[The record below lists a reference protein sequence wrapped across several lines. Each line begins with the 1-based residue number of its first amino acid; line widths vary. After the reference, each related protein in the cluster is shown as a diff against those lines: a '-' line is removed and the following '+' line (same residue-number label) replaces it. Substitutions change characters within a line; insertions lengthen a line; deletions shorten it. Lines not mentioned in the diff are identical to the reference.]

1 MQDFDDFIIGLVR
14 AAEPDLDER
23 LEKQEEALRALECTD
38 PTLGKWIT
46 TYDVEYLLAA
56 FNLNDEDFAENFPE
70 MSHLNHH
77 DRSQIIEAF
86 EDHFLH
92 CSHCYLKRGYDLE
105 MNARIESVYRKH
117 GDAIAAHLSD
127 TPTDQPEPAGNSE
140 EGFAAKNFESLTR
153 EVTKPKMLCAVAAN
167 NSGRWSMANLWSK
180 HWHK

>member
-1 MQDFDDFIIGLVR
+1 MQDFDDFIINLVR

-23 LEKQEEALRALECTD
+23 LKKQDEALRALECTN

-46 TYDVEYLLAA
+46 TYDVEYLMAA

-92 CSHCYLKRGYDLE
+92 CSHCHLKRGYDLE

-117 GDAIAAHLSD
+117 GNAISAHLSA
-127 TPTDQPEPAGNSE
+127 TKDQPEPG
-140 EGFAAKNFESLTR
+140 GSLGANDLDSLAQ
-153 EVTKPKMLCAVAAN
+153 EVSKPKTLRAAAAN
-167 NSGRWSMANLWSK
+167 DIGRWSMASLWSK

>member
-1 MQDFDDFIIGLVR
+1 MKDFDDFIIDLVR

-23 LEKQEEALRALECTD
+23 LEKQDEELRALECTD

-86 EDHFLH
+86 ENHFQH
-92 CSHCYLKRGYDLE
+92 CAHCYLKRGYDME
-105 MNARIESVYRKH
+105 MNGRIESVYRKH
-117 GDAIAAHLSD
+117 GNAISAHLNA
-127 TPTDQPEPAGNSE
+127 TKDQPEPTVHCDE
-140 EGFAAKNFESLTR
+140 DLAAHDLESSSP
-153 EVTKPKMLCAVAAN
+153 EVSKPKMLYAAAATDG
-167 NSGRWSMANLWSK
+167 SRWSMTSLLSK
-180 HWHK
+180 HWHR

>member
-1 MQDFDDFIIGLVR
+1 MQDLDDFIINLVR

-23 LEKQEEALRALECTD
+23 LEKQSEALRALECSN
-38 PTLGKWIT
+38 PVLGKWID

-56 FNLNDEDFAENFPE
+56 FNLNDEDFADDFPE

-92 CSHCYLKRGYDLE
+92 CSRCHLKRGYDLE
-105 MNARIESVYRKH
+105 MNSRIESVYRKH
-117 GDAIAAHLSD
+117 GNAITAHLSATKD
-127 TPTDQPEPAGNSE
+127 RAEPGGRYE
-140 EGFAAKNFESLTR
+140 KPLAAKDLESLTQ
-153 EVTKPKMLCAVAAN
+153 VSKPKTLRAAAN
-167 NSGRWSMANLWSK
+167 DSGRWSMATFWSK